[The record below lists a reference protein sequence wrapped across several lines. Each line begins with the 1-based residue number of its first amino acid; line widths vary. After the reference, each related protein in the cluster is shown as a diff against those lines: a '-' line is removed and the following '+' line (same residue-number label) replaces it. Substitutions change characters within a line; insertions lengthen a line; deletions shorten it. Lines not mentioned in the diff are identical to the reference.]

1 MPALIALVHMAALSG
16 GSTSGNIL
24 EGLSLLTGK
33 YVPPLDQEVVPK
45 CAEDIGHFQ
54 PMFTHHSVGNVLS
67 VWTMLSGSS
76 NSRGLTVA
84 RTAVLATW
92 R

>member
-1 MPALIALVHMAALSG
+1 MSALIALVDMAALRG
-16 GSTSGNIL
+16 CSTSGNIL
-24 EGLSLLTGK
+24 EGLSLLAGK
-33 YVPPLDQEVVPK
+33 RVSPPDQKVVPVP
-45 CAEDIGHFQ
+45 AEDIGHFQ
-54 PMFTHHSVGNVLS
+54 PMFPHHSDGNALAA
-67 VWTMLSGSS
+67 WIMLSGSS